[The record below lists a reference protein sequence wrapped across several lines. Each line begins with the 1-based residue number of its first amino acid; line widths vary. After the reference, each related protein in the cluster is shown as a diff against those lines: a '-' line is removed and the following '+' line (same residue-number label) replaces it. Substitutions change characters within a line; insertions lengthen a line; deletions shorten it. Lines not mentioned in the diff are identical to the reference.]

1 MSSHPRHL
9 DLHFFILIRMTQIDD
24 PAQAAMSHVFIRP
37 TTRAGHIVT
46 NRVMCDIQDIGYPCL
61 AGIFFDFVNRLH
73 VNRQAIHHCTLSGG
87 RA

>member
-1 MSSHPRHL
+1 
-9 DLHFFILIRMTQIDD
+9 
-24 PAQAAMSHVFIRP
+24 VFIRP

-73 VNRQAIHHCTLSGG
+73 VNRQAIHHRTLSGG